1 MSNVDPTIQKQ
12 QVIYWLLH
20 NQPTARG
27 IAQMLTF
34 QRNNLIASEPVEFH
48 DDINRDYYEAVKRLL
63 EEEITRHMGIGTDII
78 REVLEDFNIK
88 EYLSV

>member
-1 MSNVDPTIQKQ
+1 MNNTDTVQQKQ

-20 NQPTARG
+20 NQPTAREIG
-27 IAQMLTF
+27 KMLKF
-34 QRNNLIASEPVEFH
+34 QRDNLIASEPVEFH
-48 DDINRDYYEAVKRLL
+48 DDINKDYYESIKRLL

-88 EYLSV
+88 EYISL